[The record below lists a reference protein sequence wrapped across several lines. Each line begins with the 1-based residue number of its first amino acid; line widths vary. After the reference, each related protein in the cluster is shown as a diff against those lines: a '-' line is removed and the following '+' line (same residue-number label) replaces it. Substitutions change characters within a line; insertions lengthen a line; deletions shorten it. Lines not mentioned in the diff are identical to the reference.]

1 MSASLAPEC
10 NEVKERYDTCFLKWY
25 SEKYL
30 RGTGTDNNECAD
42 LFKNYQKCLTVALK
56 ERGIDKLLDEARED
70 SKESDATY
78 LGRKCYIT
86 ARWDL
91 VTRLYELAI
100 FAWNYGVVT
109 RAAKGF
115 ALLTFV
121 FLLVFIPVERLAT
134 RESNLVGH
142 VEFALKAGTLFRNS
156 PHPVNS
162 IYERCGHGAM
172 HVLGLTNPSDA
183 VVLDPSLFVATTP
196 ANAKAPRITCARA
209 LSIQIILYDRP
220 RPSRMQYISLN
231 PISLALGNKEAPSLP
246 PTEHMA
252 EEEKH
257 ELKKKEQ
264 KRKLVEKLKQ
274 HTIVKRS
281 PSPKERAL
289 PKIVNQINWSW
300 ELEQLLQKNISR
312 IGTRPKR
319 TLSVSERVV
328 EQATT
333 MRNFVWDLF
342 IFYLLPLIQWGFV
355 YMLMGHRA
363 VAEFLLQI
371 LEFRLKDN
379 YLALKDISATAQQVE
394 IRLQQFCYW
403 PMQYTTLRQ
412 RKNDWESVTT
422 SHPDYIRFYNSLW
435 LVANDVI
442 IGIALGS
449 YIIDNAEWVANA
461 ISELLSKYTVQALQS
476 SISWLMGWPAG
487 LKLNSEL
494 AMFLGDL
501 FLWVIDYW
509 SNCIVTLQPVLP
521 HIIWFIG
528 FSSFAGASMPIAM
541 FSDLLSALT
550 VHIYSFY
557 LASARIYHWQLTI
570 LISLFHLFRGKKHNV
585 LRNRIDSCD
594 YDLDQLLVGTILFTL
609 LFFLLPTVVVF
620 YLNFAIARMVII
632 SLKAVFD
639 TLLSCLNHF
648 PLFALML
655 RVKDP
660 RRLPGGIRFELR
672 DTHDYRLNNTS
683 NEPPTSVVYL
693 KSIPL
698 TFRAMFH
705 QYFQMGNRIRKHYLS
720 PQVLLC
726 LLTGRF
732 VPPLNRKNLY
742 SLQYSMLPARRAGIR
757 QMWDAI
763 TTVQPS
769 RKPVP
774 FAMNGRRY
782 PSGLGGGG
790 RTSLL
795 IILTPPNLR
804 QPTTN
809 PRVLR
814 EPKHVTQPRI
824 IIHTRLLIRMAKT
837 LPTAARIPPRNLRP
851 QTLRLGNG
859 VRMPVP
865 EAEEQAVAGR
875 HAGLLGAQGDELGA
889 VERGED
895 VGDGGEGGQA

>member
-1 MSASLAPEC
+1 MPENDGLMRIFWPTDIQRSDQPGVIVGWRNSSLD
-10 NEVKERYDTCFLKWY
+10 VFV
-25 SEKYL
+25 
-30 RGTGTDNNECAD
+30 
-42 LFKNYQKCLTVALK
+42 VA
-56 ERGIDKLLDEARED
+56 ILDEV
-70 SKESDATY
+70 DA
-78 LGRKCYIT
+78 
-86 ARWDL
+86 
-91 VTRLYELAI
+91 
-100 FAWNYGVVT
+100 
-109 RAAKGF
+109 
-115 ALLTFV
+115 
-121 FLLVFIPVERLAT
+121 
-134 RESNLVGH
+134 GH

-156 PHPVNS
+156 SHPVNS

-196 ANAKAPRITCARA
+196 ADMTTPRVTCAKA

-220 RPSRMQYISLN
+220 RPGRMQYISLN
-231 PISLALGNKEAPSLP
+231 PISLALGNKEAPGLP

-252 EEEKH
+252 EEEKQ
-257 ELKKKEQ
+257 ELKTKEQ
-264 KRKLVEKLKQ
+264 KRKLMEKLKQ
-274 HTIVKRS
+274 HTIIKRS
-281 PSPKERAL
+281 PSPKEKAL

-312 IGTRPKR
+312 IGARPKR
-319 TLSVSERVV
+319 SLSVSERVV
-328 EQATT
+328 EHATT
-333 MRNFVWDLF
+333 MRNFVWDLL
-342 IFYLLPLIQWGFV
+342 IFYLLPLTQWGFV

-363 VAEFLLQI
+363 VAELLLQI

-412 RKNDWESVTT
+412 RKSDWESVTT

-449 YIIDNAEWVANA
+449 YIIDNADWVANA
-461 ISELLSKYTVQALQS
+461 ISELLSTYTVEALQR
-476 SISWLMGWPAG
+476 SISWLMYSPAG

-494 AMFLGDL
+494 ALFLGDL
-501 FLWVIDYW
+501 FLWVIEYW
-509 SNCIVTLQPVLP
+509 SNCLATLEPLLP
-521 HIIWFIG
+521 HVIWFIG

-541 FSDLLSALT
+541 FSDLLSGLT

-655 RVKDP
+655 RIKDP

-672 DTHDYRLNNTS
+672 DTHDYRLSNTS
-683 NEPPTSVVYL
+683 NDPPTSVIYL
-693 KSIPL
+693 KPIPL

-720 PQVLLC
+720 PQVVLC
-726 LLTGRF
+726 LLTGKF
-732 VPPLNRKNLY
+732 VPPLNRRNLY

-763 TTVQPS
+763 TATHPA

-774 FAMNGRRY
+774 FVMNGRRY
-782 PSGLGGGG
+782 PTGLAGVTMPCEVYFSQRRISSLVIIQPLVLVSVAEALCPGTTGIAPRDHSPEFGWFCGG
-790 RTSLL
+790 
-795 IILTPPNLR
+795 
-804 QPTTN
+804 
-809 PRVLR
+809 V
-814 EPKHVTQPRI
+814 
-824 IIHTRLLIRMAKT
+824 
-837 LPTAARIPPRNLRP
+837 
-851 QTLRLGNG
+851 G
-859 VRMPVP
+859 VAVP
-865 EAEEQAVAGR
+865 EAEEHAVADG
-875 HAGLLGAQGDELGA
+875 HAGLVRTKSQGLCA
-889 VERGED
+889 VEESEGRLDRGEAWEAWAKKR
-895 VGDGGEGGQA
+895 GIGGAGPKCWGGCPGE